1 MDKKREASQLAI
13 DSAAV
18 LSEGCRHD
26 GHRLWIG
33 NLDLR
38 LSEYHL
44 LRLLKRIGTV
54 RQFDF
59 LFHRS
64 GPLEGQPRG
73 YCFVNFNS
81 KQEAERAIEKLN
93 GKLALSR
100 PLVVR
105 WAHAQQQPTYERQ
118 REPNLPSS
126 LEPSATETEPPCAS
140 SLTLSAKIQA
150 IEAKLRLM
158 DQQEDLEP
166 PVPVL
171 SRLLPKPPTSPNTRG
186 GRGRRGPRR

>member
-73 YCFVNFNS
+73 YCFVNFSS

-140 SLTLSAKIQA
+140 SLTRTCSENQFGETK
-150 IEAKLRLM
+150 
-158 DQQEDLEP
+158 
-166 PVPVL
+166 
-171 SRLLPKPPTSPNTRG
+171 
-186 GRGRRGPRR
+186 GRRKNSCPCFETRLWIVFMDEHNYA